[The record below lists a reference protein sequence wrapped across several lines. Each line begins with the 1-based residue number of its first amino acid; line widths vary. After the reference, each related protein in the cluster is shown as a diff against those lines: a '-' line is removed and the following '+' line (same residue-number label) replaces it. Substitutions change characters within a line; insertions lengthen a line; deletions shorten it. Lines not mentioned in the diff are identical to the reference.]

1 MGKQENPYPLR
12 LNAELSKKLKHLAQA
27 DGRSFNKEVEFI
39 LKQFMA
45 QYEAEHGPVSIEE

>member
-45 QYEAEHGPVSIEE
+45 QYEAEHGPVFIEE